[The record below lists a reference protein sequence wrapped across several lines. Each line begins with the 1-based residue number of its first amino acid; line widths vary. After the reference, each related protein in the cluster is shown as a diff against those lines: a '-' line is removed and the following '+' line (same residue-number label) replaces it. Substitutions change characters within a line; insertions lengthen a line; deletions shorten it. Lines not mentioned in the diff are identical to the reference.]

1 MKTYQK
7 LSPFFVEMNK
17 SLQEESTHR
26 EEIFTAQ
33 QDLLNERLNQVGY
46 KLRDDFDRDRI
57 EEYAA
62 DPSLALQ
69 QA

>member
-1 MKTYQK
+1 MKTYQE

>member
-33 QDLLNERLNQVGY
+33 QDLLNERLNQLGY
-46 KLRDDFDRDRI
+46 KLRDDFDRDRV

-62 DPSLALQ
+62 DPSLALA